1 MWIDAVTINAI
12 AYKIAKAYKDGK
24 LKEKAGLMNILDT
37 TSKNLCKTKNGKR
50 YSANTK
56 GFYDVLL
63 KMGGPRLCDFVAQ
76 NLDGP
81 HVHSAMVWRNEHA

>member
-1 MWIDAVTINAI
+1 
-12 AYKIAKAYKDGK
+12 
-24 LKEKAGLMNILDT
+24 MNILDT
-37 TSKNLCKTKNGKR
+37 ASKNLRKKKNGKR
-50 YSANTK
+50 YSATTK
-56 GFYDVLL
+56 DSYEVFL